1 MRENLKNARKAAK
14 LTAQQVADQV
24 GITLRHYR
32 KLESGDTLGSVPVW
46 DALEDLFEVN
56 QRTLRIN
63 S

>member
-1 MRENLKNARKAAK
+1 MRENLKNARKAAE